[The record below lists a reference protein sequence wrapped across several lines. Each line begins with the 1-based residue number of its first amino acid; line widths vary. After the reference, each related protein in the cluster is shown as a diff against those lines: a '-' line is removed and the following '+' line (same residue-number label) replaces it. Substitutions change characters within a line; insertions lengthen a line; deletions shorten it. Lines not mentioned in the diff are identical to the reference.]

1 MKGRENMQYVDLYKQ
16 YNDYFGGLVQQM
28 VQEEKKWK
36 RAELFNKIDMA
47 LMTRDREWFVEL
59 RKELEGWM

>member
-1 MKGRENMQYVDLYKQ
+1 MKGRRIMVDLYKQ

-36 RAELFNKIDMA
+36 RAELLNKIDMA
-47 LMTRDREWFVEL
+47 LMTRDREWFFQL
-59 RKELEGWM
+59 RRELEGWK